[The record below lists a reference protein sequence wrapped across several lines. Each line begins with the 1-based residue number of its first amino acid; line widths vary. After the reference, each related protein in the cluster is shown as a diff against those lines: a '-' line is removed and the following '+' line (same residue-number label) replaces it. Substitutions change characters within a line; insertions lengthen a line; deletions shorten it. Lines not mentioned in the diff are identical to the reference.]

1 MYLQYGFV
9 EVAHSVHYINLTCIN
24 CRTFSA
30 ECFMVCVYK
39 MLRMKKLFCLV
50 FLLLCVLMAHISA
63 QNTLTIHQKDGRL
76 FSYGF
81 LEKPIITYTETDL
94 VLTTAHIVVEYPLS
108 AISKF
113 TFTETETSVSGV
125 ETDVVTPILELK
137 DNTVHISGAKPLQ
150 TVTVIGADG
159 KIISTFKT
167 DASGSVTFSIA
178 SLPKGIYIVKSESLT
193 CKISKR

>member
-1 MYLQYGFV
+1 
-9 EVAHSVHYINLTCIN
+9 
-24 CRTFSA
+24 
-30 ECFMVCVYK
+30 
-39 MLRMKKLFCLV
+39 MKKLFCLV
-50 FLLLCVLMAHISA
+50 FLLLCVLMTHISA

-94 VLTTAHIVVEYPLS
+94 VLTTANIVVEYPLS

-137 DNTVHISGAKPLQ
+137 DNTVYISGAKPQQ
-150 TVTVIGADG
+150 TISLIGADG
-159 KIISTFKT
+159 KIVSTFKT
-167 DASGSVTFSIA
+167 DANGSVTFSIVA
-178 SLPKGIYIVKSESLT
+178 LPKGIYIVKSESLT

>member
-1 MYLQYGFV
+1 
-9 EVAHSVHYINLTCIN
+9 
-24 CRTFSA
+24 
-30 ECFMVCVYK
+30 
-39 MLRMKKLFCLV
+39 MKKLFCLV
-50 FLLLCVLMAHISA
+50 FLLLCVLMTHISA
-63 QNTLTIHQKDGRL
+63 QNTLTIHQKDGGL

-81 LEKPIITYTETDL
+81 SEKPVITYTETDL

-137 DNTVHISGAKPLQ
+137 DNTVYISGAKPQQ
-150 TVTVIGADG
+150 TVTLVGADG
-159 KIISTFKT
+159 KIVSTFKT

-193 CKISKR
+193 FKISKR

>member
-1 MYLQYGFV
+1 M
-9 EVAHSVHYINLTCIN
+9 N
-24 CRTFSA
+24 
-30 ECFMVCVYK
+30 
-39 MLRMKKLFCLV
+39 KLLCTV
-50 FLLLCVLMAHISA
+50 FLLFCVLMTHISA

-113 TFTETETSVSGV
+113 TFTETETSVSDV

-137 DNTVHISGAKPLQ
+137 DNTVHISGAKPQQ
-150 TVTVIGADG
+150 TISLIGTDG
-159 KIISTFKT
+159 KIVSTFKT
-167 DASGSVTFSIA
+167 DANGYVTFSIVA
-178 SLPKGIYIVKSESLT
+178 LPEGVYIVKSESLT
-193 CKISKR
+193 FKISKR